1 MDRSPQ
7 FQDTRERILSVGE
20 SLILAR
26 GFSAVGLSEILS
38 KAEVPKGSF
47 YHYFRSKEGFGVAL
61 LERYFQGYDSRIAGL
76 FGPGK
81 TGGKEAVLAYFR
93 QWREIQNANDLHHSC
108 LVVKLT
114 AEVCDLS
121 EAMREELSAGM
132 KYIVS
137 CLAKALAEAQAAGT
151 LRQEAH
157 AEELAESLYAMWIGA
172 SLMARANG
180 SNLPLE
186 RAYRQ
191 TEYMLE
197 GKTPTPS

>member
-1 MDRSPQ
+1 MDRTLQ
-7 FQDTRERILSVGE
+7 YQDTRERILTVGE

-61 LERYFQGYDSRIAGL
+61 LERYFQDYDSRIAGL
-76 FGPGK
+76 FGPGRK
-81 TGGKEAVLAYFR
+81 GGKEAVLAYFH
-93 QWREIQNANDLHHSC
+93 QWLEIQSANALHHSC
-108 LVVKLT
+108 LAVKLA

-132 KYIVS
+132 KHIVS
-137 CLAKALAEAQAAGT
+137 CLAKALGEAQASGSLSENAN
-151 LRQEAH
+151 
-157 AEELAESLYAMWIGA
+157 AEELAESLYAMWVGA

-191 TEYMLE
+191 TRTMLE
-197 GKTPTPS
+197 ATDA